1 MAQHCS
7 IAKIGG
13 NRQSAERKSYADWRS
28 TLMLQYVILVNAYTG
43 IGIKELKSQYRW
55 IAANFTTERM

>member
-43 IGIKELKSQYRW
+43 IGIKELKSQYR
-55 IAANFTTERM
+55 